1 MSITR
6 RSLLK
11 SMAPLALA
19 PAFVPPFT
27 KQAFAAWAPTETVE
41 LVVPTGPG
49 STIDLLARAILQTWQ
64 DNNLLPVKSTINTRE
79 GGGHVIHYSYMASK
93 RGKPNVIGIASSN
106 LVINHLAGR
115 MSFTH
120 ADFSPIAMLANGAF
134 YTLGVHADSPIKSAE
149 QFVATMKSNPSS
161 LSVAI
166 GSALGASQ
174 HLAFGVLMQTAGV
187 PDVRSARIVN
197 FSDSSGVVPAVLGKH
212 VDIGLISAS
221 NAIPHMENGA
231 IRVLATT
238 AATRSGAFSKVPT
251 WEEMGYKGGVIGS
264 WRGLVGSPEMTPDQ
278 IAFWADVARKT
289 VENKQF
295 KAFVEKSQLE
305 IDHRDPAA
313 FKAFLDAEF
322 LQLKNVLAYLGVKP
336 K

>member
-6 RSLLK
+6 RKLLK
-11 SMAPLALA
+11 SMAPLAMA
-19 PAFVPPFT
+19 PAFVSSVA
-27 KQAFAAWAPTETVE
+27 KHAFAAWIPTETVE

-64 DNNLLPVKSTINTRE
+64 DDKLLPVKATINTRE
-79 GGGHVIHYSYMASK
+79 GGGHVVHYNYMASK
-93 RGKPNVIGIASSN
+93 KGKPSVIGIASSN
-106 LVINHLAGR
+106 LVINNLAGR
-115 MSFTH
+115 MSFSH
-120 ADFSPIAMLANGAF
+120 ADFSPVAMLVNGAF
-134 YTLGVHADSPIKSAE
+134 YTVGVPAESPIKSAE
-149 QFVATMKSNPSS
+149 QLVATMKSNPAS

-187 PDVRSARIVN
+187 PDLRQARVVN

-212 VDIGLISAS
+212 VDVGLISAS
-221 NAIPHMENGA
+221 NAIPHMESGA
-231 IRVLATT
+231 IRILATT
-238 AATRSGAFSKVPT
+238 AATRSGAFTTVPT
-251 WEEMGYKGGVIGS
+251 WEELGYKGGVIGS
-264 WRGLVGSPEMTPDQ
+264 WRGLVGSPGMTPDQ
-278 IAFWADVARKT
+278 VAFWADVARKT

-295 KAFVEKSQLE
+295 KAFVENSQLE

-322 LQLKNVLAYLGVKP
+322 VQLKNVLAYLGVKP
-336 K
+336 Q

>member
-1 MSITR
+1 MRITR
-6 RSLLK
+6 RNLLK
-11 SMAPLALA
+11 SMAPLAVA
-19 PAFVPPFT
+19 PAFVPS
-27 KQAFAAWAPTETVE
+27 FANRVFGAWAPAETVE

-64 DNNLLPVKSTINTRE
+64 DDKLLPVKATINTRE
-79 GGGHVIHYSYMASK
+79 GGGHVIHYNYMASK
-93 RGKPNVIGIASSN
+93 RGKPSVIGIASSN
-106 LVINHLAGR
+106 LVINNLAGR

-120 ADFSPIAMLANGAF
+120 ADFSPVAMLVNGAF
-134 YTLGVHADSPIKSAE
+134 YTVGVPADSPIKSAE

-187 PDVRSARIVN
+187 PDVKGARVVN

-221 NAIPHMENGA
+221 NAIPHMESGA

-238 AATRSGAFSKVPT
+238 AATRGGAFSKVPT
-251 WEEMGYKGGVIGS
+251 WDEIGYKGGVIGS
-264 WRGLVGSPEMTPDQ
+264 WRGLVGSSGMTPDQ

-295 KAFVEKSQLE
+295 KTFVESAQLE
-305 IDHRDPAA
+305 IDHRDPTA
-313 FKAFLDAEF
+313 FKTFLDAEF
-322 LQLKNVLAYLGVKP
+322 LQLKNVLTYLGVKP
-336 K
+336 Q